1 MELAPRPLRPAAR
14 GRDRQRTR
22 RTTSEGQFRARI
34 RASSNLAESFLSHD
48 LSPSPSPNPPPPHI
62 SRLIVIAVIVVVV
75 VSRGGRSFSPSQTR
89 TTMQSVRDKSYF
101 VLRVPLPAPPVIV
114 AMDIYIFF
122 LPFLSFSVSPPSTD
136 NPSVTSEER
145 AQPRKSRGALRENAF
160 LIQLV
165 TSSRRMVSSHLAIFS
180 FFFFFFLGSCDYF
193 VSEREISRDDRTG
206 SMASFSDT
214 EIVPSSAD

>member
-122 LPFLSFSVSPPSTD
+122 LPNITKNNSFHLFEDYISRYTL
-136 NPSVTSEER
+136 
-145 AQPRKSRGALRENAF
+145 QPRRIADTTLFIKRN
-160 LIQLV
+160 LIPIAVQ
-165 TSSRRMVSSHLAIFS
+165 R
-180 FFFFFFLGSCDYF
+180 CN
-193 VSEREISRDDRTG
+193 
-206 SMASFSDT
+206 
-214 EIVPSSAD
+214 

>member
-101 VLRVPLPAPPVIV
+101 VLRVPLPALPGNRR
-114 AMDIYIFF
+114 DGYIYIFSPFSLF
-122 LPFLSFSVSPPSTD
+122 LCLSPKHRQS
-136 NPSVTSEER
+136 
-145 AQPRKSRGALRENAF
+145 LCY
-160 LIQLV
+160 L
-165 TSSRRMVSSHLAIFS
+165 
-180 FFFFFFLGSCDYF
+180 
-193 VSEREISRDDRTG
+193 
-206 SMASFSDT
+206 
-214 EIVPSSAD
+214 

>member
-114 AMDIYIFF
+114 AMDIYIYFF
-122 LPFLSFSVSPPSTD
+122 SLFSLSLSLPQAQTIPLLP
-136 NPSVTSEER
+136 EER

-180 FFFFFFLGSCDYF
+180 FFFLLLFGVMRLFRIGEGNI
-193 VSEREISRDDRTG
+193 ER
-206 SMASFSDT
+206 
-214 EIVPSSAD
+214 

>member
-62 SRLIVIAVIVVVV
+62 SRLVIVIAVIVV

-101 VLRVPLPAPPVIV
+101 VLRVPLPASPVIV
-114 AMDIYIFF
+114 AIHIYIYIFSPFSLF
-122 LPFLSFSVSPPSTD
+122 LCLSPKHRQSLCYPKKEHS
-136 NPSVTSEER
+136 R
-145 AQPRKSRGALRENAF
+145 ASRVAHCVKTR
-160 LIQLV
+160 
-165 TSSRRMVSSHLAIFS
+165 S
-180 FFFFFFLGSCDYF
+180 
-193 VSEREISRDDRTG
+193 
-206 SMASFSDT
+206 
-214 EIVPSSAD
+214 

>member
-1 MELAPRPLRPAAR
+1 MATRTRAWLSAGDGHCLFPEGSGGGHEGFAWNSPLGPSALR

-136 NPSVTSEER
+136 NPSVTR
-145 AQPRKSRGALRENAF
+145 RKSTAAQVAWRIA
-160 LIQLV
+160 
-165 TSSRRMVSSHLAIFS
+165 
-180 FFFFFFLGSCDYF
+180 
-193 VSEREISRDDRTG
+193 
-206 SMASFSDT
+206 
-214 EIVPSSAD
+214 

>member
-62 SRLIVIAVIVVVV
+62 SRLVIVIAVIVV

-101 VLRVPLPAPPVIV
+101 VLRVPLPASPVIV
-114 AMDIYIFF
+114 AIHIYIYFF
-122 LPFLSFSVSPPSTD
+122 SLFSLSLSLPQAQTIPLLP
-136 NPSVTSEER
+136 EER

-165 TSSRRMVSSHLAIFS
+165 TSSRRVVSGHLAIFS
-180 FFFFFFLGSCDYF
+180 FFFFFFFLGSCDYF